1 MFLIELKVFVNNSLV
16 LFSMYLIERKKI
28 KGICIKVYKK
38 ICLSLNNR
46 LYLCIYK
53 ILVVI

>member
-1 MFLIELKVFVNNSLV
+1 MFLIEVFVNNSLV
-16 LFSMYLIERKKI
+16 LFSMYLIERKKL
-28 KGICIKVYKK
+28 KVYVLKYIKK

>member
-38 ICLSLNNR
+38 
-46 LYLCIYK
+46 K
-53 ILVVI
+53 FV